1 MGWGNIQSFT
11 INSFGTKP
19 YKILLGIKWTDQ
31 VSNDRI
37 YQITGQYL
45 IVQKIQQ
52 KQLRF
57 MGHSLSLR

>member
-11 INSFGTKP
+11 INSFGTTP

-37 YQITGQYL
+37 YQITGQYRTKNSTKT
-45 IVQKIQQ
+45 IAIY
-52 KQLRF
+52 
-57 MGHSLSLR
+57 GA